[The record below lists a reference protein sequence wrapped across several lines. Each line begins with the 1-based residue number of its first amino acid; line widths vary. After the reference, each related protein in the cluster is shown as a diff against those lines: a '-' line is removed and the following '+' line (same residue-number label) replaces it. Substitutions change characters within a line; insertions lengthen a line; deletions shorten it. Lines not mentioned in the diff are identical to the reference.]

1 MISST
6 SPVSHRLHLAHLS
19 STSPSS
25 LAACTTLG
33 FGTISILF
41 HFQGLQFSEP
51 TRERAKI
58 RPGRARRA
66 RNVNWIL
73 DSRERNR
80 GMGASIALAVFS
92 LYSFKSFQPRESV
105 RLSLVH
111 VVYVWLDGFLPVRI
125 LAKLFNTQYFDCEL
139 LGH

>member
-6 SPVSHRLHLAHLS
+6 SSFPPTSSCPPIEYFSFLS
-19 STSPSS
+19 RS
-25 LAACTTLG
+25 LYHSWL
-33 FGTISILF
+33 GTISFLF
-41 HFQGLQFSEP
+41 RFQGLQFSEP
-51 TRERAKI
+51 TRERAQI

-125 LAKLFNTQYFDCEL
+125 LAKLFNTQYFYSEL